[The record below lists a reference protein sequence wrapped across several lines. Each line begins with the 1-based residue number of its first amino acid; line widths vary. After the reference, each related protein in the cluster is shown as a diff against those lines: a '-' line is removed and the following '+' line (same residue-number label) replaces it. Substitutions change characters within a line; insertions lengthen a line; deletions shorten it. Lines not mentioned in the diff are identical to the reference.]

1 MSTTPERQR
10 LQEELRVACEG
21 DDQRLYALFDAARI
35 RGLPV
40 FLREIG
46 AKFASLY
53 RGTPATE
60 LAHVAPYLA
69 RLPLTSLI
77 IPWLLVDPAPA
88 EAGMFLVAGTDADAL
103 RHHLRR
109 YLIILDA
116 KGGENFFRFYDPR
129 VIAPFLDAST
139 PEETAC
145 FFGPIR
151 RLLVCASVPPVKAPL
166 FRSWTAPAV
175 PRVPAPPNAS
185 NKFRLRP
192 EHEER
197 FARETWAFYEQR
209 CLLYL
214 KAHYSVPLRGKTDED
229 VRRIIANAKQVGG
242 GLGITAGRDVTTLA
256 EVLVLDPEFAAR
268 KHIEANA
275 SRQRTLALT
284 KLRDYLRQKQSESS
298 TAEARI

>member
-10 LQEELRVACEG
+10 LQEEFRVACEG
-21 DDQRLYALFDAARI
+21 DDRRLYALFDAARI

-40 FLREIG
+40 FLREIS
-46 AKFASLY
+46 AEFAPLY
-53 RGTPATE
+53 RGKPATE
-60 LAHVAPYLA
+60 LAHVAPYIA

-88 EAGMFLVAGTDADAL
+88 QVGMFLVAGTDADAL

-129 VIAPFLDAST
+129 VIAPFLEAST

-151 RLLVCASVPPVKAPL
+151 RLMVCASVPPVKAPL
-166 FRSWTAPAV
+166 FRSWTAPAA
-175 PRVPAPPNAS
+175 PRALAPPTAS

-197 FARETWAFYEQR
+197 FAKDTWAFYELR
-209 CLLYL
+209 CVAYL
-214 KAHYSVPLRGKTDED
+214 KAHYSIQLRDKASED
-229 VRRIIANAKQVGG
+229 VRQIVTSAKEIAA

-256 EVLVLDPEFAAR
+256 EVLVLDPDFAAR
-268 KHIEANA
+268 ERIKAKALRE
-275 SRQRTLALT
+275 RPLALM
-284 KLRDYLRQKQSESS
+284 KLRDYLRQKQSAS
-298 TAEARI
+298 AGLIAHI